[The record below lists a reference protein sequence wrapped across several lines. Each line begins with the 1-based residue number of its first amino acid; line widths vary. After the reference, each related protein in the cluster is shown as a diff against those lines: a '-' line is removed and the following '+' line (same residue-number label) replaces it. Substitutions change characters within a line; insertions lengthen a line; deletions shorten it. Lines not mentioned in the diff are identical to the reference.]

1 MPEPSSFSKQD
12 FERLADFRYRL
23 RRFQRFSEEAAQRHG
38 ITMLQYLL
46 LLQIK
51 GFPGRDWATVAE
63 LAERLQS
70 HHHSVVGLISR
81 CEQQQLV
88 ARSPGG
94 TTAAAWK
101 CGCCPRA
108 RRWRSGWRASI
119 ARSCRPCVGWAMCCR
134 WTSCCSP
141 EIDAGAVDFAMA
153 LWHDFAIA
161 PAVEKCREHTV
172 GGG

>member
-1 MPEPSSFSKQD
+1 MAEPEEVPRVSGPQSFSKQD

-88 ARSPGG
+88 ARSPG
-94 TTAAAWK
+94 
-101 CGCCPRA
+101 RDD
-108 RRWRSGWRASI
+108 RR
-119 ARSCRPCVGWAMCCR
+119 CVEVRLTPKGEELAER
-134 WTSCCSP
+134 L
-141 EIDAGAVDFAMA
+141 A
-153 LWHDFAIA
+153 
-161 PAVEKCREHTV
+161 REHREELQALRRLGDV
-172 GGG
+172 LSLDHLLQAQD

>member
-88 ARSPGG
+88 ARSPG
-94 TTAAAWK
+94 
-101 CGCCPRA
+101 RDD
-108 RRWRSGWRASI
+108 RR
-119 ARSCRPCVGWAMCCR
+119 CVEVRLQPKG
-134 WTSCCSP
+134 
-141 EIDAGAVDFAMA
+141 EA
-153 LWHDFAIA
+153 LAEQLA
-161 PAVEKCREHTV
+161 REHREELQALRRLGDV
-172 GGG
+172 LSLDHLLQPAD